1 MPAFVSNRQ
10 IWDMEQKRI
19 VIAGAGFG
27 GLTTALILAKDP
39 AVIGRGFEII
49 LIDRNPHHLYA
60 AGLYEVAA
68 VPRSF
73 ARDAF
78 LASSV
83 TIPIADIIRGLPI
96 RFIRGAIIAAD
107 IKSRRITLDNG
118 GSLPYDFFV
127 IALGAET
134 NYFDIPGLR
143 EHSISLKTADDAV
156 TLRNRIEQHTDAA
169 PSLSIVIGGAGATG
183 IELAAEL
190 INFLCVIE
198 REKNPHAPACRA
210 TVTLLEASPD
220 ILPGF
225 EAAAVRRVRKRL
237 EDLGVLLKTGLPIIA
252 ASADAITLKNGERV
266 PYDIL
271 VWTGGIKGPQVLRQF
286 GLSLTP
292 KGTIAVD
299 GVLRIPETRGRAF
312 AIGDNASYA
321 HPRTSRPLPATAHVA
336 EEEARHVARVI
347 SRIIRGKS
355 IPRFR
360 PRVKYPFVLAV
371 GRKFAYADLVVV
383 RWAGLLGWCVKQLVQ
398 LKYFLFLL
406 PWASAIVLWWKNMR
420 MYHSND

>member
-1 MPAFVSNRQ
+1 
-10 IWDMEQKRI
+10 MEQKRI

-49 LIDRNPHHLYA
+49 LIDRNPHHLYT

-68 VPRSF
+68 VPRRF
-73 ARDAF
+73 ARDGY
-78 LASSV
+78 LTSSV
-83 TIPIADIIRGLPI
+83 CIPLADIIRALPI
-96 RFIRGAIIAAD
+96 RFVCGT
-107 IKSRRITLDNG
+107 ITTTDVRTRNITFDNG
-118 GSLPYDFFV
+118 GSLSYEFLV

-143 EHSISLKTADDAV
+143 EYSTPLKTADDAV
-156 TLRNRIEQHTDAA
+156 TLRNRIEQHADEA

-198 REKNPHAPACRA
+198 REKNPRAPVCRA

-225 EAAAVRRVRKRL
+225 DPTAVRHVRNRL
-237 EDLGVLLKTGLPIIA
+237 EHLGIILKTGLPIIA
-252 ASADAITLKNGERV
+252 ASQDAITLQSGERV

-271 VWTGGIKGPQVLRQF
+271 VWTGGIRGPRVLNQF
-286 GLSLTP
+286 GLPLTP
-292 KGTIAVD
+292 KGTLAVD
-299 GVLRIPETRGRAF
+299 GALRVPETGGRVF
-312 AIGDNASYA
+312 AIGDNASYL
-321 HPRTSRPLPATAHVA
+321 HPRTQRPLPATAQVA
-336 EEEARHVARVI
+336 EQEAQHVARVI
-347 SRIIRGKS
+347 SRMVRGAAV
-355 IPRFR
+355 PRFR
-360 PRVKYPFVLAV
+360 PSKKYPFVLAV
-371 GRKFAYADLVVV
+371 GRKFAYADLVFV
-383 RWAGLLGWCVKQLVQ
+383 RWAGFLGWCIKQLVQ

-406 PWASAIVLWWKNMR
+406 PWARAVALWWKNMR